1 MSKKRGRK
9 RSSGEL
15 SESSGL
21 SLSSTP
27 DPNNLLGLRI
37 EHNWREKG
45 NLTKWKGTVLERL
58 TVNTSLYMVKYDGFD
73 CVYGIELFKDERVS
87 NLQVLTEK
95 VVNNKIKVPHD
106 APELVGK
113 AVEHLFEKE
122 DGEKNE
128 WRGMVLSRAPIMTN
142 WYYITYEK
150 DPVLYMYQL
159 WDDYKD
165 GDLRI
170 LPEAENKHLLPADR
184 KPGEETES
192 LVESVRF
199 ARVLVIGAST
209 GIGEQVAYHY
219 AKMGAQIVITA
230 RREYALQKVAANC
243 TSLGA
248 QKALYVTGD
257 MSQSS
262 DPERVV
268 RMAVEQLGGL
278 DILVLNH
285 IGSTPIAMWNGDMD
299 LFLLLHIRLYFKS
312 CVWPSET
319 RPFYECSF

>member
-15 SESSGL
+15 SDTL
-21 SLSSTP
+21 TP
-27 DPNNLLGLRI
+27 DPNTILGVRI
-37 EHNWREKG
+37 QHNWREKG
-45 NLTKWKGTVLERL
+45 NQSKWKGTVLDRL
-58 TVNTSLYMVKYDGFD
+58 SVNPSLFMVKYDGFD

-87 NLQVLTEK
+87 NLQVLSEK
-95 VVNNKIKVPHD
+95 VVNNKIKIPPGVE
-106 APELVGK
+106 ELVGK

-159 WDDYKD
+159 WDDYAD

-192 LVESVRF
+192 LVGKQVEYVTDKGVKRTGLVIYQVPAKPSVYYIKYDDDFHIHVYDLETSFSVAMSEEQENIDQRITYFFNQGLTKAETASCLAIDDVHISVRHLRRRR
-199 ARVLVIGAST
+199 ARL
-209 GIGEQVAYHY
+209 QLY
-219 AKMGAQIVITA
+219 Q
-230 RREYALQKVAANC
+230 RRNLTEP
-243 TSLGA
+243 
-248 QKALYVTGD
+248 D
-257 MSQSS
+257 
-262 DPERVV
+262 VV
-268 RMAVEQLGGL
+268 VNTLK
-278 DILVLNH
+278 
-285 IGSTPIAMWNGDMD
+285 TKTD
-299 LFLLLHIRLYFKS
+299 LSVFQ
-312 CVWPSET
+312 T
-319 RPFYECSF
+319 Q

>member
-15 SESSGL
+15 SESSGS

-73 CVYGIELFKDERVS
+73 CVYGIELFKDERVA

-95 VVNNKIKVPHD
+95 VGGLACYLINNKIKVPHD

-192 LVESVRF
+192 LVGKQVEYVTDKGVKRTG
-199 ARVLVIGAST
+199 LVIY
-209 GIGEQVAYHY
+209 QVP
-219 AKMGAQIVITA
+219 AKPSVYYIKYDDDFHIHV
-230 RREYALQKVAANC
+230 Y
-243 TSLGA
+243 
-248 QKALYVTGD
+248 D
-257 MSQSS
+257 
-262 DPERVV
+262 
-268 RMAVEQLGGL
+268 
-278 DILVLNH
+278 LVK
-285 IGSTPIAMWNGDMD
+285 T
-299 LFLLLHIRLYFKS
+299 
-312 CVWPSET
+312 T
-319 RPFYECSF
+319 

>member
-15 SESSGL
+15 SD
-21 SLSSTP
+21 SLTP
-27 DPNNLLGLRI
+27 DPNNLLGRRI
-37 EHNWREKG
+37 QHSWREKG
-45 NLTKWKGTVLERL
+45 ALTKWKGTVLDRL
-58 TVNTSLYMVKYDGFD
+58 SVNSSLFMVKYDGFD

-106 APELVGK
+106 AEELVGK

-170 LPEAENKHLLPADR
+170 LPEAGKPASPPVAPDTATKFAMNGFFR
-184 KPGEETES
+184 ALQNELALKKSIWILGLIDTES
-192 LVESVRF
+192 AMNKIREIHSDLMGLLLLVRCMEHHCDEMFV
-199 ARVLVIGAST
+199 
-209 GIGEQVAYHY
+209 GELS
-219 AKMGAQIVITA
+219 KP
-230 RREYALQKVAANC
+230 K
-243 TSLGA
+243 
-248 QKALYVTGD
+248 
-257 MSQSS
+257 
-262 DPERVV
+262 
-268 RMAVEQLGGL
+268 
-278 DILVLNH
+278 
-285 IGSTPIAMWNGDMD
+285 
-299 LFLLLHIRLYFKS
+299 FLLIKI
-312 CVWPSET
+312 
-319 RPFYECSF
+319 